1 MYFFFKT
8 YGLILFLKS
17 TKNIL
22 SKRIEPNFIIIY

>member
-8 YGLILFLKS
+8 YGLTLYLKS
-17 TKNIL
+17 PENIL